1 MMKNNSKNWLEIED
15 EFRKKF
21 DVVINKEWGR
31 MVFPCEG
38 GYCEES
44 PEDILAF
51 FKPYFQEN
59 LHEEAK
65 EELEMDCQWENCS
78 GGQYCENHSL
88 ERRPE
93 SSWKEEFDNL
103 SDYRFVNDQNRKEMK
118 YFISKVEKEAYER
131 GRNSVDNVSK

>member
-1 MMKNNSKNWLEIED
+1 MENKHWLQIEEEFKKRYGAFEICDKVSKSEQEN
-15 EFRKKF
+15 
-21 DVVINKEWGR
+21 
-31 MVFPCEG
+31 
-38 GYCEES
+38 
-44 PEDILAF
+44 ILNF